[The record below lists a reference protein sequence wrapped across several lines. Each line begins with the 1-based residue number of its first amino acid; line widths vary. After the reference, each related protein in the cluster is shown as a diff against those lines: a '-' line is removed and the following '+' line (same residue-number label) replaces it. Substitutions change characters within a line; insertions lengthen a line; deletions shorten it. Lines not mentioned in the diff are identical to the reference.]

1 MSILL
6 DAVMRSKQQV
16 PGSLP
21 DVVLTPRAEYR
32 EAAPRGVGAGRLG
45 LLALAIA
52 VGIGAAWGLSQLR
65 GPAAGA
71 QFNHSADPAVT
82 SQTGARPSPHL
93 SQELS
98 PELST
103 ELNNKEL
110 STALSTQELSAQ
122 PAAAPE
128 SKNSGVRL
136 AGRVALPLAQPLI
149 RSAATAPVSGTSSG
163 ALSDT
168 SSGNPMSAAIAPGA
182 AYAQQLPLPVSAA
195 NAYDAVDEPG
205 DEPIML
211 GANANRRGLSELEA
225 LRRQVSAAAVDVGLE
240 TVQSREEDNLVA
252 AFQTALKDVEYEHAA
267 SKPVSAPELDPIVA
281 PKADA
286 IPSYGQ
292 LPAGVQLRVPE
303 FSINAHVYSSEP
315 AQRWLNV
322 DGAELQEGD
331 SIKGS
336 LRIVEIRPRDVILE
350 LEGHEFKVPAI

>member
-52 VGIGAAWGLSQLR
+52 VGIGAAWGLSHLH
-65 GPAAGA
+65 GPATGA
-71 QFNHSADPAVT
+71 QFNHSADLAAQ
-82 SQTGARPSPHL
+82 SQTGARPGPHL
-93 SQELS
+93 SKELS
-98 PELST
+98 SEPS
-103 ELNNKEL
+103 KEL
-110 STALSTQELSAQ
+110 STQ
-122 PAAAPE
+122 PAASE
-128 SKNSGVRL
+128 GKDSGVRL
-136 AGRVALPLAQPLI
+136 AGRVALPLAQPLM
-149 RSAATAPVSGTSSG
+149 RPAATAPVSGTASG
-163 ALSDT
+163 H
-168 SSGNPMSAAIAPGA
+168 PMSAAIAPGI
-182 AYAQQLPLPVSAA
+182 AYAQQLPLPVTGA
-195 NAYDAVDEPG
+195 NAHDAVDEPAYGTQGANTAPGQANGEEAG

-240 TVQSREEDNLVA
+240 TAQSREEDNLVA

-292 LPAGVQLRVPE
+292 LPAGIQLRVPE

-336 LRIVEIRPRDVILE
+336 LKIVEIRPRDVILE